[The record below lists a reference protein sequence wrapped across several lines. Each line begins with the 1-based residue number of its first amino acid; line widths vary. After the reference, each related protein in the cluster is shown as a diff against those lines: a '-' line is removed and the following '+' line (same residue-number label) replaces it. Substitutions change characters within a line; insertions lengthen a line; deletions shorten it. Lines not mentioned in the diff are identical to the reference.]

1 MEENL
6 KSKLGFLVFTLI
18 VLFIGIGGFFF
29 TRYELNNQKDKK
41 NETKNIDY
49 HIDKDQKYIY
59 YKNLSV
65 ISEDAEIEYQDVV
78 INIKGQEAL
87 TKSLQDEN
95 EIYKT
100 NIKYISKENVTEEVI
115 KYNNDDLYS
124 LNFRVYSDY
133 EYGDYVSLVV
143 KDYDYS
149 CFDFIT
155 FNKTKSYIFNTKT
168 GEVLKEADILDKY
181 NLNMDTLKEKMRTF
195 LMGEQRKENE
205 VDVIQIDATI
215 NDLKNYSLYINN
227 YGSLYISFLVKTIDG
242 SYNVDMEV
250 KD

>member
-29 TRYELNNQKDKK
+29 TRYELNNQEDKK

-49 HIDKDQKYIY
+49 HIDKNQKYIY

-115 KYNNDDLYS
+115 KYNNDGLYS

-181 NLNMDTLKEKMRTF
+181 NLNMDTLKEQMRTF

-227 YGSLYISFLVKTIDG
+227 YGSLCISFLVKTIDG